1 MTSKK
6 DNPQLEPEKNQQ
18 TLSSA
23 APTETPSDS
32 IAPDSAASNTDE
44 QQSSTNAQTAP
55 IKQASPES
63 KAALAKSEEAK
74 SEEAKSEEAQSE
86 ETKLEEPK
94 PEAPPSTAPQS
105 TQSHLAANIEQL
117 NKLDKQS
124 KKGTKL
130 ATVAIV
136 VAVLLGGGLAVQMQ
150 QQQSQYQA
158 QIAALRDELNQ
169 TRNTLDTQLAEV
181 TQQAAAKATEITH
194 RAETVLEQQ
203 QKSIEGLQLAM
214 TDVKGR
220 RPNDWLLAEADY
232 LVKLAGRKL
241 FLEHDVE
248 SATQLMA
255 SADQRIASLNDPSL
269 TPLRKAMANDIT
281 KLKSVPLIDRDGLV
295 LRLTSLQQ
303 QVDALPLA
311 NAILPDAPKQ
321 TQQVVSN
328 DINNW
333 QDNLLTSLKDFS
345 DNFITF
351 RTRDGNVIPLLS
363 PQQHFY
369 LKENVKAKLETAIKS
384 VYVEQQEIYSTA
396 LKTAQEWSNSF
407 FNQNDN
413 TVKAFQSTLA
423 QLAEQNVQVDY
434 PVKLE
439 TQQQLADVI
448 SERLRREVTSV
459 IKEDKQ

>member
-6 DNPQLEPEKNQQ
+6 DNPQSEPEKNQE
-18 TLSSA
+18 TLSTA
-23 APTETPSDS
+23 APTETSSDS
-32 IAPDSAASNTDE
+32 TSSDSTSSNTDSKE
-44 QQSSTNAQTAP
+44 APSKAETAP
-55 IKQASPES
+55 TQEASPEI
-63 KAALAKSEEAK
+63 KP
-74 SEEAKSEEAQSE
+74 
-86 ETKLEEPK
+86 TEPK
-94 PEAPPSTAPQS
+94 PAKD
-105 TQSHLAANIEQL
+105 NIKSNAEQM
-117 NKLDKQS
+117 NKLEKQS

-136 VAVLLGGGLAVQMQ
+136 LAALLGGGLAIQMQ
-150 QQQSQYQA
+150 QQQTQYEA
-158 QIAALRDELNQ
+158 QITALRAELNQ
-169 TRNTLDTQLAEV
+169 TRSAVDTQLAEV
-181 TQQAAAKATEITH
+181 TQQAEAKATEVTH

-203 QKSIEGLQLAM
+203 QKSIQSLQLAM
-214 TDVKGR
+214 ADVKGR

-248 SATQLMA
+248 SATQLME

-295 LRLTSLQQ
+295 LRLISLQQ

-311 NAILPDAPKQ
+311 NAILPDAPQ
-321 TQQVVSN
+321 EIQQVVSD

-333 QDNLLTSLKDFS
+333 QDNLMTSLKDFAE
-345 DNFITF
+345 NFITF

-363 PQQHFY
+363 PEQHFY

-384 VYVEQQEIYSTA
+384 VYVEQQEIYTTS
-396 LKTAQEWSNSF
+396 LKTAQEWSTSF

-413 TVKAFQSTLA
+413 TVQTFQSTLA
-423 QLAEQNVQVDY
+423 KLAEQKVQVDY

-439 TQQQLADVI
+439 TQKQLSDVI

-459 IKEDKQ
+459 IKEDKE

>member
-6 DNPQLEPEKNQQ
+6 DNPKTEPEQNQE
-18 TLSSA
+18 TLSTA
-23 APTETPSDS
+23 APIETPSDS
-32 IAPDSAASNTDE
+32 IPSDVISSNSDTKE
-44 QQSSTNAQTAP
+44 AQPKAETAP
-55 IKQASPES
+55 IKEASSES
-63 KAALAKSEEAK
+63 KPTESKPT
-74 SEEAKSEEAQSE
+74 AQ
-86 ETKLEEPK
+86 K
-94 PEAPPSTAPQS
+94 S
-105 TQSHLAANIEQL
+105 TQDHSTSNVEQL

-124 KKGTKL
+124 KRGTKL

-136 VAVLLGGGLAVQMQ
+136 LAVLLGGGLTVQMQ
-150 QQQSQYQA
+150 QQQTQYEA
-158 QIAALRDELNQ
+158 QIAALRAELNQ
-169 TRNTLDTQLAEV
+169 TRSSVDTQLAEI

-214 TDVKGR
+214 ADVKGR

-241 FLEHDVE
+241 FIEHDVE
-248 SATQLMA
+248 SATQLME

-281 KLKSVPLIDRDGLV
+281 KLKTVPLVDRDGLV

-311 NAILPDAPKQ
+311 NAILPEAPQQ
-321 TQQVVSN
+321 TQQMVSD

-333 QDNLLTSLKDFS
+333 QDNLMTSLKDFS
-345 DNFITF
+345 ENFITF

-396 LKTAQEWSNSF
+396 LKTAQEWSTSF

-413 TVKAFQSTLA
+413 SVKAFQSTLA
-423 QLAEQNVQVDY
+423 KLAEQNVQVDY

-439 TQQQLADVI
+439 TQKQLSDVI
-448 SERLRREVTSV
+448 NERLRREVTSV
-459 IKEDKQ
+459 IKEDKE

>member
-6 DNPQLEPEKNQQ
+6 DNPQSEPEKNQG
-18 TLSSA
+18 TLSTA
-23 APTETPSDS
+23 APTETSSDS
-32 IAPDSAASNTDE
+32 TSSDSTSSNTNSKE
-44 QQSSTNAQTAP
+44 AQSKAETAP
-55 IKQASPES
+55 TQEASPEI
-63 KAALAKSEEAK
+63 KP
-74 SEEAKSEEAQSE
+74 
-86 ETKLEEPK
+86 TEPK
-94 PEAPPSTAPQS
+94 PTKDNVKSNA
-105 TQSHLAANIEQL
+105 EQM

-136 VAVLLGGGLAVQMQ
+136 LAALLGGGLAIQMQ
-150 QQQSQYQA
+150 QQQTQYEA
-158 QIAALRDELNQ
+158 QIAALRAELNQ
-169 TRNTLDTQLAEV
+169 TRSAVDTQLAEV
-181 TQQAAAKATEITH
+181 TQQAEAKATEVTH

-203 QKSIEGLQLAM
+203 QKSIQSLQLAM
-214 TDVKGR
+214 ADVKGR

-248 SATQLMA
+248 SATQLME

-295 LRLTSLQQ
+295 LRLISLQQ

-311 NAILPDAPKQ
+311 NAILPDAPQ
-321 TQQVVSN
+321 ETQQVVSD

-333 QDNLLTSLKDFS
+333 QDNLMTSLKDFAE
-345 DNFITF
+345 NFITF

-363 PQQHFY
+363 PEQHFY

-384 VYVEQQEIYSTA
+384 VYVEQQEIYTTS
-396 LKTAQEWSNSF
+396 LKTAQEWSTSF

-413 TVKAFQSTLA
+413 TVQTFQSTLA
-423 QLAEQNVQVDY
+423 KLAEQKVQVDY

-439 TQQQLADVI
+439 TQKQLSDVI

-459 IKEDKQ
+459 IKEDKE